1 MAFYV
6 NFLSFTKRENSTKV
20 PTSAQI
26 TAGWHA
32 ECVLIDDTSIMTP
45 TFKIARESSSIIS
58 YNYCYCS
65 NFNRYY
71 FITDIRSYQNFWYI
85 SCVCDVLATYKSTIG
100 SSSHYVLRSASQSD
114 GDITDSMYPA
124 KIPATEYNVAPAA
137 DLLDWSTSYSFV
149 VGIVGKASSSLY
161 QVGSVVYYHMDAV
174 AFNGFMTFLMD
185 NIDDWSDLAGEYSD
199 GVEKALI
206 NPMQYIKSCVA
217 LPIDPPDAST
227 SATDINF
234 GYYKCTMSSGS
245 KIKQILRSVLVATES
260 TTVSVPK
267 HPQAATRGN
276 YLNCQPFS
284 EYILHF
290 DPWGDIPLDPAL
302 LQANDSLN
310 LNLIYDMTNGLC
322 RLRVGGDS
330 NHASDVFFIGSA
342 QVGVNVNLSQ
352 IYVDGLAQ
360 TKVET
365 NAVFSMMSGMAGI
378 VGAGLSGNIPG
389 AVSGVINNLNTATN
403 GIQDATRL
411 DYPIVSGIGSAGSFI
426 SLSSVNN
433 LTRCFLKQ
441 KYYQIVDEN
450 NTELGRPLCQVKQ
463 INTLS
468 GFILC
473 SGADVQI
480 TGTQEEAIKVNQYMN
495 TGFFYE

>member
-6 NFLSFTKRENSTKV
+6 NFLSFTKRENSTSV

-26 TAGWHA
+26 TAGWRA
-32 ECVLIDDTSIMTP
+32 ECVLIDDTSIMNP
-45 TFKIARESSSIIS
+45 TFKIERTESSIIG

-65 NFNRYY
+65 TFNRYY
-71 FITDIRSYQNFWYI
+71 FITDTRSYQNFWYV
-85 SCVCDVLATYKSTIG
+85 SCTCDVLATYKATIG

-114 GDITDSMYPA
+114 GNITDTVYPA
-124 KIPATEYNVAPAA
+124 KITATEYNVAPAA
-137 DLLDWSTSYSFV
+137 DLLDWSSSYSFV

-161 QVGSVVYYHMDAV
+161 QVGSMVYYHMDSV

-217 LPIDPPDAST
+217 LPIDPPEASS

-245 KIKQILRSVLVATES
+245 KIKQVLRSVLVASEA

-276 YLNCQPFS
+276 YLNCQPYS

-290 DPWGDIPLDPAL
+290 DPWGDIPLDPTL
-302 LQANDSLN
+302 LQENDSLN
-310 LNLIYDMTNGLC
+310 LNLIFDMTNGLC
-322 RLRVGGDS
+322 RLRIGGDS
-330 NHASDVFFIGSA
+330 NHAADVFFIGTA

-365 NAVFSMMSGMAGI
+365 NSIFSMLSSASSS
-378 VGAGLSGNIPG
+378 LSGNVAG
-389 AVSGVINNLNTATN
+389 AAVGIMQAATA

-411 DYPIVSGIGSAGSFI
+411 DYPVVSGIGSSGSFI
-426 SLSSVNN
+426 SLSAVNN
-433 LTRCFLKQ
+433 LTRCFLKH
-441 KYYQIVDEN
+441 KYYTIVDEN

-480 TGTQEEAIKVNQYMN
+480 TGTQEEAVKVNQYLN

>member
-1 MAFYV
+1 MAITV
-6 NFLSFTKRENSTKV
+6 NFLSFTKRENSTKT
-20 PTSAQI
+20 PTAAQLN
-26 TAGWHA
+26 AGTSMQ
-32 ECVLIDDTSIMTP
+32 CTIIDDTSIMTP
-45 TFKIARESSSIIS
+45 TLKLSEFSSVRNL
-58 YNYCYCS
+58 NYCYIN

-71 FITDIRSYQNFWYI
+71 FITDIRSYQNFWYV
-85 SCVCDVLATYKSTIG
+85 SCVCDVLATYKTTIG
-100 SSSHYVLRSASQSD
+100 TSSHYVLRSAAQSD
-114 GDITDSMYPA
+114 GNISDSMYPA
-124 KIPATEYNVAPAA
+124 KITATEYNVAPAA

-161 QVGSVVYYHMDAV
+161 QVGSVVYYHMDSV

-217 LPIDPPDAST
+217 LPIDPPDATT

-365 NAVFSMMSGMAGI
+365 NALFSMAASTAG
-378 VGAGLSGNIPG
+378 AALSGNPG
-389 AVSGVINNLNTATN
+389 SVASTLISNLGTATA

-411 DYPIVSGIGSAGSFI
+411 DYPVVSGIGSAGSFI

-441 KYYQIVDEN
+441 KYYPIVDEN

-480 TGTQEEAIKVNQYMN
+480 TGTQEEAIKVNGYMN

>member
-1 MAFYV
+1 MAITV
-6 NFLSFTKRENSTKV
+6 TFLTFTKRENSTKT
-20 PTSAQI
+20 PTASQI
-26 TAGWHA
+26 SSGLNLSCT
-32 ECVLIDDTSIMTP
+32 LIDDTSIMNP
-45 TFKIARESSSIIS
+45 TFKIQAEGSFRN
-58 YNYCYCS
+58 YNYCYVS
-65 NFNRYY
+65 HFNRYY
-71 FITDIRSYQNFWYI
+71 FITDIRSYQNFWHV
-85 SCVCDVLATYKSTIG
+85 SCTCDVLATYKSTIG
-100 SSSHYVLRSASQSD
+100 SSSHYVLRAASQSD
-114 GDITDSMYPA
+114 GDISDSIYPA
-124 KIPATEYNVAPAA
+124 KITATEYNVAPAA
-137 DLLDWSTSYSFV
+137 DLLDWSSSYSFV

-161 QVGSVVYYHMDAV
+161 QVGSMVYYHMDAV

-206 NPMQYIKSCVA
+206 NPMQYIKSCIA
-217 LPIDPPDAST
+217 LPIDPPEATT

-245 KIKQILRSVLVATES
+245 KIKQILRSVLVASES
-260 TTVSVPK
+260 TTVTVPS

-284 EYILHF
+284 EYVLHF
-290 DPWGDIPLDPAL
+290 DPWGDIPLDPSL
-302 LQANDSLN
+302 LQHNSLIN
-310 LNLIYDMTNGLC
+310 LSLIYDMTNGLC
-322 RLRVGGDS
+322 RLRIGGDT
-330 NHASDVFFIGSA
+330 NHASDVFFIGTA

-365 NAVFSMMSGMAGI
+365 DAIFSMAASTAG
-378 VGAGLSGNIPG
+378 AALSGNPASVASTLI
-389 AVSGVINNLNTATN
+389 SNFGVATA

-411 DYPIVSGIGSAGSFI
+411 DYPIVSGIGSSGSFI
-426 SLSSVNN
+426 SLSGINN
-433 LTRCFLKQ
+433 LTRCFLKH
-441 KYYQIVDEN
+441 KYREIVDEN
-450 NTELGRPLCQVKQ
+450 NTELGRPLCQYKQ

-473 SGADVQI
+473 SGADCQI
-480 TGTQEEAIKVNQYMN
+480 TGTQEEAVKVNSYMN

>member
-26 TAGWHA
+26 TAGWRA

-45 TFKIARESSSIIS
+45 TFKIQSDSSSIIG

-65 NFNRYY
+65 TFNRYY
-71 FITDIRSYQNFWYI
+71 FITDIRSYQNFWYV
-85 SCVCDVLATYKSTIG
+85 SCTCDVLATYKTAIG
-100 SSSHYVLRSASQSD
+100 NGSHYVLRSASQSD
-114 GDITDSMYPA
+114 GNITDTVYPA
-124 KIPATEYNVAPAA
+124 KITATEYNVAPAA
-137 DLLDWSTSYSFV
+137 DLLDWSYSYSFV

-161 QVGSVVYYHMDAV
+161 QVGSMVYYHMDSV

-217 LPIDPPDAST
+217 LPIDPPEASS

-245 KIKQILRSVLVATES
+245 KIKQVLRSVLVASEA

-276 YLNCQPFS
+276 YLNCQPYS

-290 DPWGDIPLDPAL
+290 DPWGDIPLDPTL
-302 LQANDSLN
+302 LQENDSLN
-310 LNLIYDMTNGLC
+310 LNLIFDMTNGLC
-322 RLRVGGDS
+322 RLRIGGDS
-330 NHASDVFFIGSA
+330 NHASDVFFIGTA

-365 NAVFSMMSGMAGI
+365 NSIFSMLSSASS
-378 VGAGLSGNIPG
+378 ALSGNVAG
-389 AVSGVINNLNTATN
+389 AAVGIMQAATA

-411 DYPIVSGIGSAGSFI
+411 DYPVVSGIGSSGSFI
-426 SLSSVNN
+426 SLSAVNN
-433 LTRCFLKQ
+433 LTRCFLKH
-441 KYYQIVDEN
+441 KYYTIVDEN

-480 TGTQEEAIKVNQYMN
+480 TGTQEEAVKVNQYLN